1 MSHLRHH
8 DYLRMMPDIVK
19 LNVGRKQLPQNGI
32 VYHVKADLNSDTW
45 HVTCIGM
52 ECVDSHLAGTYYGS
66 QTLPKALT
74 DKLAVLALLEPN
86 ATHHIDGVGAR
97 SGEDSFWVFDSETSS
112 QGEA

>member
-19 LNVGRKQLPQNGI
+19 LNAGRKQLPQNGI

-74 DKLAVLALLEPN
+74 DKLAVLALLEPD

>member
-19 LNVGRKQLPQNGI
+19 LNAGRKQLPQNGI
-32 VYHVKADLNSDTW
+32 
-45 HVTCIGM
+45 
-52 ECVDSHLAGTYYGS
+52 VDSHLAGTYYGS

>member
-19 LNVGRKQLPQNGI
+19 LNAGRKQLPQNGI

-52 ECVDSHLAGTYYGS
+52 ECADSHLAGTYYGS

-74 DKLAVLALLEPN
+74 DKLAVLALLEPD

>member
-1 MSHLRHH
+1 
-8 DYLRMMPDIVK
+8 
-19 LNVGRKQLPQNGI
+19 
-32 VYHVKADLNSDTW
+32 
-45 HVTCIGM
+45 M

>member
-19 LNVGRKQLPQNGI
+19 LNAGRKQLPQNGI
-32 VYHVKADLNSDTW
+32 VYHVKADRNSDTW